1 MAKRLL
7 LLCCILIPAMLLAK
21 PVNFRFRHL
30 SVENGL
36 TSNSVRAIT
45 QDHSGFLWI
54 GTDEG
59 LNRYDGTTIK
69 TYTISPQ
76 GPGKFISALH
86 ATDKELWI
94 GTDEGIYIYTF
105 ETSRFKHFDQTTSPN
120 IRIKGI
126 INHITEDKEGNIW
139 IATNQQGV
147 FKYIPSKHDMEQY
160 AFSDVSGQVYNI
172 LADNDNQIWA
182 VSNQGKWGIY
192 KLNKAE
198 NKFEPFPLHY
208 SDSHK
213 HDSQALAILEDS
225 EHNLWLGT
233 WECGLHKIDK
243 YSGQTTTYLHPDDTK
258 GITHIHSLMEY
269 APHQL
274 LIGSDDG
281 LLWFNTITEDYQL
294 FTENETS
301 PYPLSNRFV
310 YPIIKDR
317 EGGIWIGTYYGG
329 VNYIS
334 PKTDQFEC
342 FAHSQYTNSV
352 NGRVIG
358 RFCEDKNG
366 HIWIASDDG
375 GLDCYS
381 PQSQKFTHYN
391 ANEGENSL
399 SYHNVHA
406 LCLDGDQLWIGTYT
420 GGINVLNL
428 KTGAFKKYFPSQ
440 KTPNGLDGSSSY
452 AIFKDRSEQIWVASM
467 SSIHLYNKEKDNFTC
482 IKTLNALTID
492 IDQDNKGNLWFSTQG
507 KGLFKYQP
515 EKRIWKKYTHDPAR
529 SNSLANDQVNCCL
542 IDRHGTLWAG
552 TMNGLCKYNAEKD
565 DFETIP
571 LDIPSHNICC
581 IIEDQHILWLT
592 TTKGLVRYVPGESC
606 QIFTKN
612 DGLQSDQFLPNA
624 GMKASDGKIY
634 IGSVNGFNA
643 FYPHQIKTNQVI
655 PPVIIT
661 ELEIFNKT
669 VPVGSKTLPKALNQT
684 EELELSYKDNVF
696 SLLYASLSYCTPAKN
711 QYAYKLEGFDKE
723 WNHVGSQNKA
733 TYTNLPAGTYTF
745 KVKACNNDGVWNE
758 QGASLKITIHPPFYW
773 STAFKLLYFVMFIIT
788 LGLFIRLIIKRT
800 EKKHAIEINRLN
812 ENKEKEVHAAKI
824 KFFTTIAHEIRTPV
838 SLIIGPLEKIM
849 NSTVTLP
856 SSVREDLN
864 IIDRNSQRLLFLVNQ
879 LLDFRKV
886 EEESMKMKFTRQS
899 IYALLKAVCERFQP
913 FINQRGATLEVNYP
927 NEEFTAIIDSEAIT
941 KLVSNLLTN
950 ASKYTKDQVIL
961 TCTVQPA
968 QQTFTIQVTDN
979 GIGISEEDQKK
990 IFNPFFQATDN
1001 KPGTGIGLSIV
1012 KNIVELHKGQIQVE
1026 SEKGKGSSFTVTLPI
1041 EQAEEQEED
1050 IPSKEMNTQPTVLQE
1065 TIVESPAR
1073 PTTKSKPVMLIV
1085 DDNQEMLNFLANN
1098 FTNRYNILLAE
1109 DGIEALEKLKENDVT
1124 LIISDWM
1131 MPHMNGVELCKAVR
1145 ANPATSHIPFILLTA
1160 KTDMDS
1166 KIEGLDCQADAYI
1179 EKPFSVQ
1186 YLEACIKNLITMRN
1200 LLRQKFSKMP
1210 LVPLNS
1216 IANNKIDN
1224 QFLTQLNEIIEANF
1238 SNPELSVDFLA
1249 EKLCISRSGLFA
1261 KIKTLANIT
1270 PNELIQLVR
1279 LKKAASLLAENKYRI
1294 NEICYMVGFNNPS
1307 YFTKCFQKQFGMKP
1321 GEFINNSSK
1330 DILPDILGN
1339 QQ

>member
-7 LLCCILIPAMLLAK
+7 LLCCILIPTMLLAK

-36 TSNSVRAIT
+36 ASNSVRAIT

-69 TYTISPQ
+69 TYTISPE

-160 AFSDVSGQVYNI
+160 AFSDVSGQIYNI
-172 LADNDNQIWA
+172 LADNENQIWA

-420 GGINVLNL
+420 GGVNVLNL

-440 KTPNGLDGSSSY
+440 ETPNGLDGSSSY

-492 IDQDNKGNLWFSTQG
+492 IDQDNKGNF
-507 KGLFKYQP
+507 
-515 EKRIWKKYTHDPAR
+515 H
-529 SNSLANDQVNCCL
+529 
-542 IDRHGTLWAG
+542 RH
-552 TMNGLCKYNAEKD
+552 
-565 DFETIP
+565 
-571 LDIPSHNICC
+571 
-581 IIEDQHILWLT
+581 
-592 TTKGLVRYVPGESC
+592 RPG
-606 QIFTKN
+606 
-612 DGLQSDQFLPNA
+612 
-624 GMKASDGKIY
+624 
-634 IGSVNGFNA
+634 
-643 FYPHQIKTNQVI
+643 
-655 PPVIIT
+655 
-661 ELEIFNKT
+661 
-669 VPVGSKTLPKALNQT
+669 
-684 EELELSYKDNVF
+684 
-696 SLLYASLSYCTPAKN
+696 
-711 QYAYKLEGFDKE
+711 
-723 WNHVGSQNKA
+723 
-733 TYTNLPAGTYTF
+733 
-745 KVKACNNDGVWNE
+745 
-758 QGASLKITIHPPFYW
+758 
-773 STAFKLLYFVMFIIT
+773 
-788 LGLFIRLIIKRT
+788 
-800 EKKHAIEINRLN
+800 
-812 ENKEKEVHAAKI
+812 
-824 KFFTTIAHEIRTPV
+824 
-838 SLIIGPLEKIM
+838 
-849 NSTVTLP
+849 
-856 SSVREDLN
+856 
-864 IIDRNSQRLLFLVNQ
+864 
-879 LLDFRKV
+879 
-886 EEESMKMKFTRQS
+886 
-899 IYALLKAVCERFQP
+899 
-913 FINQRGATLEVNYP
+913 
-927 NEEFTAIIDSEAIT
+927 
-941 KLVSNLLTN
+941 
-950 ASKYTKDQVIL
+950 
-961 TCTVQPA
+961 
-968 QQTFTIQVTDN
+968 
-979 GIGISEEDQKK
+979 
-990 IFNPFFQATDN
+990 
-1001 KPGTGIGLSIV
+1001 
-1012 KNIVELHKGQIQVE
+1012 
-1026 SEKGKGSSFTVTLPI
+1026 
-1041 EQAEEQEED
+1041 
-1050 IPSKEMNTQPTVLQE
+1050 
-1065 TIVESPAR
+1065 
-1073 PTTKSKPVMLIV
+1073 
-1085 DDNQEMLNFLANN
+1085 
-1098 FTNRYNILLAE
+1098 
-1109 DGIEALEKLKENDVT
+1109 
-1124 LIISDWM
+1124 
-1131 MPHMNGVELCKAVR
+1131 
-1145 ANPATSHIPFILLTA
+1145 
-1160 KTDMDS
+1160 
-1166 KIEGLDCQADAYI
+1166 
-1179 EKPFSVQ
+1179 
-1186 YLEACIKNLITMRN
+1186 
-1200 LLRQKFSKMP
+1200 
-1210 LVPLNS
+1210 
-1216 IANNKIDN
+1216 
-1224 QFLTQLNEIIEANF
+1224 
-1238 SNPELSVDFLA
+1238 
-1249 EKLCISRSGLFA
+1249 
-1261 KIKTLANIT
+1261 
-1270 PNELIQLVR
+1270 
-1279 LKKAASLLAENKYRI
+1279 
-1294 NEICYMVGFNNPS
+1294 
-1307 YFTKCFQKQFGMKP
+1307 
-1321 GEFINNSSK
+1321 
-1330 DILPDILGN
+1330 
-1339 QQ
+1339 